1 MYLSVMTNYLVFIQ
15 IILRN
20 ISCNQ
25 QDRTVAWISVI
36 FFKKKKKK
44 RVSVVSPRNHCAAFE
59 ACREVM

>member
-36 FFKKKKKK
+36 FFKKKKK
-44 RVSVVSPRNHCAAFE
+44 RVSVVPP
-59 ACREVM
+59 

>member
-44 RVSVVSPRNHCAAFE
+44 ESVWSPPVTTVQLLKHAGK
-59 ACREVM
+59 

>member
-36 FFKKKKKK
+36 FFKKKKKE
-44 RVSVVSPRNHCAAFE
+44 SVWSPRNHCAAFE